1 MTKKKQTNK
10 KTTTNRR
17 EAATG
22 MRATGI
28 LSFCFVFTLVF
39 SCRQHTCLTK
49 IGMWYV
55 WRQEKN
61 ERQESDFPVAHFPV
75 AHFSYKS

>member
-10 KTTTNRR
+10 KKTTNRR

-28 LSFCFVFTLVF
+28 LSYFLFFCWPFPVASIPV
-39 SCRQHTCLTK
+39 SQKKEC
-49 IGMWYV
+49 GM

-75 AHFSYKS
+75 ANFPYKS